1 MKKIEVNEKGRISKT
16 TGISEK
22 VLDTDQLG
30 KKKVSRCVTVCPQG
44 SLLWE
49 VCVKPPGTTKAGP
62 RGEGLRSVPAQRPL
76 SPVSE
81 THDVFSN
88 MDLPSTSGRQPRALV
103 TACSVLGLSWTI
115 LTNPKE
121 GFS

>member
-1 MKKIEVNEKGRISKT
+1 MKKAEFQKQFQKQSK
-16 TGISEK
+16 K
-22 VLDTDQLG
+22 VPNTDQLER
-30 KKKVSRCVTVCPQG
+30 KKQSVKVYVSLCARRVPSYG
-44 SLLWE
+44 SLCQASQYHKGWSS
-49 VCVKPPGTTKAGP
+49 G
-62 RGEGLRSVPAQRPL
+62 RRPL

-88 MDLPSTSGRQPRALV
+88 RDLPSTSGRQPRALV
-103 TACSVLGLSWTI
+103 TACSVLGLPWTI